1 MLQSFYTAFT
11 GLSADK
17 RWLSVISDN
26 IANVNTV
33 GFKAERAVFEDLLA
47 RSLTTFKNGSPVNQE
62 IGGGV
67 FVSATV
73 KDFSQGT
80 FMNTNNPLD
89 LALDGE
95 GFFMVRDEEGMTYYT
110 RNGQF
115 RLDANGDLINMLGMK
130 VQGWMLDEDGNMA
143 GAVGNINVPMDIPPK
158 ETTEITFNSPSNL
171 DSRVSDAQVMEDDS
185 AEIGSSF
192 YHVGFD
198 PSEADSYSYVNT
210 ITIYDS
216 LGNAHSLS
224 YYFQKVDVNTWRI
237 YTTVDGAI
245 TPMKLKL
252 SDNAIDDT
260 LYSYLEVQFDDKGE
274 VIKDSIKA
282 GYQVNYNY
290 DATLTKSGGSFDVSS
305 LTAAIGSLHIKK
317 VGRGGDEFLVN
328 YHDSGVVRTI
338 TVNDGATTETHY
350 IGDILDEGGNKVGEI
365 DYTAGKITLDDA
377 SVDKIVLD
385 YIEPVDSTASEG
397 APSPDNPVKCPL
409 ITGYDTMTSPDPD
422 AKNTVDVCAFVDNLK
437 QLASDFIFY
446 AQQDGNSKGDLI
458 SVSVS
463 EDGSIKASYTNGK
476 VKNIARLAIANFK
489 DKEMLVR
496 KGSWL
501 YVPNVQT
508 FTPVIMPGGVIS
520 KVRSGMLEMSNVD
533 IANEFINLITAQRAY
548 QANARVITT
557 DDQILQETMNIKR

>member
-47 RSLTTFKNGSPVNQE
+47 RSLTTFKNGAPVNQE

-95 GFFMVRDEEGMTYYT
+95 GFFMVKSDDGMTYYT

-130 VQGWMLDEDGNMA
+130 VQGWMLDENGNMA
-143 GAVGNINVPMDIPPK
+143 GAVGSINIPMDMPPR

-171 DSRVSDAQVMEDDS
+171 DSRVSDAQIMENDS
-185 AEIGSSF
+185 AQIGSSF
-192 YHVGFD
+192 SHVGFD
-198 PSEADSYSYVNT
+198 PSEADSYSYINT
-210 ITIYDS
+210 VTIYDS
-216 LGNAHSLS
+216 LGNPHNLS

-237 YTTVDGAI
+237 YATVDGAV
-245 TPMKLKL
+245 TPIKLKFA
-252 SDNAIDDT
+252 DNTIDDN

-274 VIKDSIKA
+274 LIKSSLKA

-290 DATLTKSGGSFDVSS
+290 DTAVTKSGGSFDVST
-305 LTAAIGSLHIKK
+305 LNAAIGSLHIKK
-317 VGRGGDEFLVN
+317 IGRGGDEFLVN

-338 TVNDGATTETHY
+338 TVNNGTTTETHY
-350 IGDILDEGGNKVGEI
+350 IGDILDENGNKVGEI

-377 SVDKIVLD
+377 SVDQITLD
-385 YIEPVDSTASEG
+385 YMEPVSSTATLTG
-397 APSPDNPVKCPL
+397 TADNPVKCPL
-409 ITGYDTMTSPDPD
+409 ITGFDTMTSPDPTT
-422 AKNTVDVCAFVDNLK
+422 KNTVDICAFVDNLK

-446 AQQDGNSKGDLI
+446 AQQDGNSKGDLM

-476 VKNIARLAIANFK
+476 VRNIARLAIANFK

-533 IANEFINLITAQRAY
+533 IANEFINLITAQRSY